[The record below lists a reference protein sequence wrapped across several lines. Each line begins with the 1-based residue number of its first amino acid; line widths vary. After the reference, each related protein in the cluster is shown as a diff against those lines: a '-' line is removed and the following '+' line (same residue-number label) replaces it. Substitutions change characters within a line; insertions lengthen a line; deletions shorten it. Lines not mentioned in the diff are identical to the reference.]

1 MSVPSIEELERQLS
15 ALPPEAWDPPVPP
28 PPPWPVEARDPGH
41 SRAAGPAAGPG
52 RRRLRPA
59 APAGV
64 WPRRTERAAPGGGWR
79 RRTGPAGS
87 VARAWRDRRRPAR
100 RSPAGGPVLR
110 PLRAALASVALLGAG
125 LAAGLLI
132 ASGEPAPR
140 EPVTEALRLQLE
152 PVGDRG
158 RGAAGAVALS
168 GRAGGT
174 ANVRLSGLEPSGRG
188 DFYELWLLGDDG
200 ELVSLGSVR
209 VPASGRAELRVELPV
224 DPGRF
229 RYLDVSRE
237 PADGDPGHSADSV
250 LRGLTRQ

>member
-1 MSVPSIEELERQLS
+1 MSVPSLEELERRLS
-15 ALPPEAWDPPVPP
+15 ALPPEAWDRPVPP
-28 PPPWPVEARDPGH
+28 PPPWPMETGRA
-41 SRAAGPAAGPG
+41 SRRHPRSRPAPW
-52 RRRLRPA
+52 RPSVDFVRLRLPRSTL
-59 APAGV
+59 AG
-64 WPRRTERAAPGGGWR
+64 T
-79 RRTGPAGS
+79 
-87 VARAWRDRRRPAR
+87 
-100 RSPAGGPVLR
+100 
-110 PLRAALASVALLGAG
+110 LRAALASAALLAAG

-132 ASGEPAPR
+132 SRGDDP
-140 EPVTEALRLQLE
+140 ALRGSEPRQRADALRVALE

-158 RGAAGAVALS
+158 GGAAGAVTLT
-168 GRAGGT
+168 GRAGGR
-174 ANVRLSGLEPSGRG
+174 ASVRLTGLRPSAGG

-224 DPGRF
+224 DPRRF